1 MLRTFKRS
9 NFTFPIPRQL
19 NEVARVPLLKQENA
33 VKVRQLWLDQF
44 KDRPDVVVG
53 TMAKSEYTTFK
64 ANASACP
71 MFLVPVM
78 KPGGAAYFNLISQ
91 FQDGRHCLLTSLD
104 AFRIDPATAS
114 PMMVSTIYDELIPD
128 KSIAL
133 MRGDIVNRLEITK
146 KDAQRILKFIRHFYT
161 NKFDLVRNFNL
172 DSRNFDYESFLQV
185 SKQFYATC
193 EP

>member
-1 MLRTFKRS
+1 MLRTLKRS

-104 AFRIDPATAS
+104 AYRIDPATAS

-161 NKFDLVRNFNL
+161 NKFDLVKNFNL